1 MLKKVLFHNQSK
13 TQLAIAVLGSII
25 GLLFLISSIHYL
37 IRVNEFGKGEEILG
51 PNTMIVQKKVSNSS
65 SLNITKTDFSKE
77 EIERFKNEQ
86 FVADAQAVICN
97 NFNVLLLTDDPY
109 VPKFSSD
116 VFLQTVNSKF
126 LDVPID
132 KWKWKE
138 GDTIVPIVMPRDF
151 LVMLNTFM
159 SASGIP
165 QVSEDLAKDIK
176 FKLRISNDSKK
187 DFVVARIVGFTNEI
201 PSLLVPESFMK
212 FANEKYSNGKDS
224 KITNVMISSK
234 EGEFGKMEKFLEER
248 GLESRKSQVVIGKLK
263 SIVSTLFLVLLVIS
277 VVTVLVSS
285 LVLIQY
291 MQLLIATNQYQIRT
305 LLRLGYNPRRIIFLF
320 TRYLGLTFGI
330 VSIIAFTLFIL
341 EKIVVDSLLE
351 KGGVT
356 ISHSISFISMVSVF
370 ISFCIFVSISFLVAK
385 RKIMSEFFS

>member
-1 MLKKVLFHNQSK
+1 MLKKVLFHNQDK

-65 SLNITKTDFSKE
+65 SLKLTKTDFSIE

-126 LDVPID
+126 LDVPDD
-132 KWKWKE
+132 KWKWKV

-330 VSIIAFTLFIL
+330 VSIIAFTFFIL
-341 EKIVVDSLLE
+341 EKIVVDNLLE

-356 ISHSISFISMVSVF
+356 ISHSISLISMVSVF

>member
-1 MLKKVLFHNQSK
+1 MLKKVLFQNQDK
-13 TQLAIAVLGSII
+13 TQLFIAVLGSVI
-25 GLLFLISSIHYL
+25 GMIFLISSIHYL

-51 PNTMIVQKKVSNSS
+51 PNTMIIQKKVSNSS
-65 SLNITKTDFSKE
+65 SLKITKNDFSNE
-77 EIERFKNEQ
+77 EIERFKNET

-97 NFNVLLLTDDPY
+97 NFNVLLLTDDPL

-116 VFLQTVNSKF
+116 VFLQTVNAKF
-126 LDVPID
+126 LDVPS
-132 KWKWKE
+132 KNWTWKE

-165 QVSEDLAKDIK
+165 QVSEDLAKDIN
-176 FKLRISNDSKK
+176 FKLRISNETKK
-187 DFVVARIVGFTNEI
+187 DFITARIVGFTNEI
-201 PSLLVPESFMK
+201 PSLLVPESFMSH
-212 FANEKYSNGKDS
+212 ANQKYATVKEN

-234 EGEFGKMEKFLEER
+234 EGEFGEMEKFLEER

-263 SIVSTLFLVLLVIS
+263 SIVSTLFVVLLVIS
-277 VVTVLVSS
+277 VVTVVVSG

-291 MQLLIATNQYQIRT
+291 MQLLIANNQYQIRT
-305 LLRLGYNPRRIIFLF
+305 LLRLGYNPNKIVQLF
-320 TRYLGLTFGI
+320 TRYLAVTFGF
-330 VSIIAFTLFIL
+330 VSIIAFVLFLI
-341 EKIVVDSLLE
+341 EKWFVDELFE
-351 KGGVT
+351 KGGIAINESLSVVSL
-356 ISHSISFISMVSVF
+356 ISII

>member
-1 MLKKVLFHNQSK
+1 MLKKVLFHTQDK

-37 IRVNEFGKGEEILG
+37 VRVNEFGKGEEILG

-65 SLNITKTDFSKE
+65 SLKLTKTDFSIE

-126 LDVPID
+126 LDVPND
-132 KWKWKE
+132 KWKWKV

-305 LLRLGYNPRRIIFLF
+305 LLRLGYKPIRIILMF
-320 TRYLGLTFGI
+320 TKYLGLTFGI

-341 EKIVVDSLLE
+341 EKIVVDNLLE
-351 KGGVT
+351 KGGIT
-356 ISHSISFISMVSVF
+356 ISHSISLLSMVSVF

>member
-1 MLKKVLFHNQSK
+1 
-13 TQLAIAVLGSII
+13 
-25 GLLFLISSIHYL
+25 
-37 IRVNEFGKGEEILG
+37 
-51 PNTMIVQKKVSNSS
+51 
-65 SLNITKTDFSKE
+65 
-77 EIERFKNEQ
+77 
-86 FVADAQAVICN
+86 
-97 NFNVLLLTDDPY
+97 
-109 VPKFSSD
+109 
-116 VFLQTVNSKF
+116 
-126 LDVPID
+126 
-132 KWKWKE
+132 
-138 GDTIVPIVMPRDF
+138 
-151 LVMLNTFM
+151 
-159 SASGIP
+159 
-165 QVSEDLAKDIK
+165 
-176 FKLRISNDSKK
+176 
-187 DFVVARIVGFTNEI
+187 
-201 PSLLVPESFMK
+201 MK

-305 LLRLGYNPRRIIFLF
+305 LLRLGYKPIRIILMF
-320 TRYLGLTFGI
+320 TKYLGLTFGI

>member
-1 MLKKVLFHNQSK
+1 MLKKVLFQNQDK
-13 TQLAIAVLGSII
+13 TQLFIAVLGSVI
-25 GLLFLISSIHYL
+25 GMIFLISSIHYL

-51 PNTMIVQKKVSNSS
+51 PNTMIIQKKVSNSS
-65 SLNITKTDFSKE
+65 SLKITKNDFSNE
-77 EIERFKNEQ
+77 EIERFKNES

-97 NFNVLLLTDDPY
+97 NFNVLLLTDDPL

-116 VFLQTVNSKF
+116 VFLQTVNAKF
-126 LDVPID
+126 LDVPSK
-132 KWKWKE
+132 KWTWKE

-165 QVSEDLAKDIK
+165 QVSEDLAKDIN
-176 FKLRISNDSKK
+176 FKLRISNETKK
-187 DFVVARIVGFTNEI
+187 DFITARIVGFTNEI
-201 PSLLVPESFMK
+201 PSLLVPESFMSY
-212 FANEKYSNGKDS
+212 ANQKYATVKEN

-234 EGEFGKMEKFLEER
+234 EGEFGEMEKFLEER

-263 SIVSTLFLVLLVIS
+263 SIVSTLFVVLLVIS
-277 VVTVLVSS
+277 VVTVVVSG

-291 MQLLIATNQYQIRT
+291 MQLLIANNQYQIRT
-305 LLRLGYNPRRIIFLF
+305 LLRLGYIPNKIVLLF
-320 TRYLGLTFGI
+320 TRYLAVTFGF
-330 VSIIAFTLFIL
+330 VSLIAFVLFL
-341 EKIVVDSLLE
+341 VEKLFVDELFE
-351 KGGVT
+351 KGGIAINESLSVVSL
-356 ISHSISFISMVSVF
+356 ISII

>member
-1 MLKKVLFHNQSK
+1 MLKKVLFHNQDK

-37 IRVNEFGKGEEILG
+37 VRVNEFGKGEEILG

-65 SLNITKTDFSKE
+65 SLNLTKTDFSKE

-126 LDVPID
+126 LDVPVD
-132 KWKWKE
+132 RWKWKE

-305 LLRLGYNPRRIIFLF
+305 LLRLGYKPIRIILMF
-320 TRYLGLTFGI
+320 TKYLGLTFGI

-341 EKIVVDSLLE
+341 EKIVVDNLLE

-356 ISHSISFISMVSVF
+356 ISHSISLISMVSVF

>member
-1 MLKKVLFHNQSK
+1 MLKKVLFQNQDK
-13 TQLAIAVLGSII
+13 TQLTIAVLGSII
-25 GLLFLISSIHYL
+25 GMLFLISSIHYL

-65 SLNITKTDFSKE
+65 SFNLTKTDFSTD
-77 EIERFKNEQ
+77 EIERFKNEP

-97 NFNVLLLTDDPY
+97 NFNVLLLTDDKF

-126 LDVPID
+126 LDVPAD
-132 KWKWKE
+132 KWNWNQ

-176 FKLRISNDSKK
+176 FKLRISNEIKK
-187 DFVVARIVGFTNEI
+187 DFVTAKIVGFTNEI
-201 PSLLVPESFMK
+201 PSLLVPETFMK
-212 FANEKYSNGKDS
+212 YANQKYATVKET

-263 SIVSTLFLVLLVIS
+263 SIVSTLFVVLLLIS
-277 VVTVLVSS
+277 FVTVLVSS

-305 LLRLGYNPRRIIFLF
+305 LLRLGYNPRKIILLF
-320 TRYLGLTFGI
+320 TKYLGFTFGI
-330 VSIIAFTLFIL
+330 VSILALAMFLL
-341 EKIVVDSLLE
+341 EKILIDNLLE
-351 KGGVT
+351 KGGIT
-356 ISHSISFISMVSVF
+356 IGHSISPISMVSVF
-370 ISFCIFVSISFLVAK
+370 ISFCIFVFISYLVAR
-385 RKIMSEFFS
+385 RKIINEFFS

>member
-1 MLKKVLFHNQSK
+1 MLKKVLFQNQDK
-13 TQLAIAVLGSII
+13 TQLTIAVLGSII
-25 GLLFLISSIHYL
+25 GMLFLISSIHYL

-65 SLNITKTDFSKE
+65 SFNLTKTDFSVN
-77 EIERFKNEQ
+77 EIERFKNEP

-97 NFNVLLLTDDPY
+97 NFNVLLLTDDKF

-126 LDVPID
+126 LDVPAD
-132 KWKWKE
+132 KWNWNE

-176 FKLRISNDSKK
+176 FKLRISNEIKK
-187 DFVVARIVGFTNEI
+187 DFVTAKIVGFTNEI
-201 PSLLVPESFMK
+201 PSLLVPETFMK
-212 FANEKYSNGKDS
+212 YANQKYATVKET

-263 SIVSTLFLVLLVIS
+263 SIVSTLFVVLLLIS
-277 VVTVLVSS
+277 FVTVLVSS

-305 LLRLGYNPRRIIFLF
+305 LLRLGYNPRKIILLF
-320 TRYLGLTFGI
+320 TKYLGFTFGI
-330 VSIIAFTLFIL
+330 VSVLALAIFLI
-341 EKIVVDSLLE
+341 EKILIDNLLE
-351 KGGVT
+351 KGGIT
-356 ISHSISFISMVSVF
+356 IGHSISPISMVSVF
-370 ISFCIFVSISFLVAK
+370 ISFCIFVFISYLVAR
-385 RKIMSEFFS
+385 RKIMNEFFS

>member
-1 MLKKVLFHNQSK
+1 MLKKVLFQNQDK
-13 TQLAIAVLGSII
+13 TQLFIAVVGSVI
-25 GLLFLISSIHYL
+25 GMIFLISSIHYL

-51 PNTMIVQKKVSNSS
+51 PNTMIIQKKVSNSS
-65 SLNITKTDFSKE
+65 SLKITKNDFSNE
-77 EIERFKNEQ
+77 EIERFKNET

-97 NFNVLLLTDDPY
+97 NFNVLLLTDDPL

-116 VFLQTVNSKF
+116 VFLQTVNAKF
-126 LDVPID
+126 LDVSS
-132 KWKWKE
+132 KNWTWKE

-165 QVSEDLAKDIK
+165 QVSEDLAKDIN
-176 FKLRISNDSKK
+176 FKLRISNETKK
-187 DFVVARIVGFTNEI
+187 DFITARIVGFTNEI
-201 PSLLVPESFMK
+201 PSLLVPESFMSY
-212 FANEKYSNGKDS
+212 ANQKYATVKEN

-234 EGEFGKMEKFLEER
+234 EGEFGEMEKFLEER

-263 SIVSTLFLVLLVIS
+263 SIVSTLFVVLLVIS
-277 VVTVLVSS
+277 VVTVVVSG

-291 MQLLIATNQYQIRT
+291 MQLLIANNQYQIRT
-305 LLRLGYNPRRIIFLF
+305 LLRLGYNPNKIVLLF
-320 TRYLGLTFGI
+320 TRYLAVTFGF
-330 VSIIAFTLFIL
+330 VSIIAFVLFL
-341 EKIVVDSLLE
+341 VEKLFVDELFE
-351 KGGVT
+351 KGGIAINESLSVVSL
-356 ISHSISFISMVSVF
+356 ISII

>member
-1 MLKKVLFHNQSK
+1 MLKKVLFQNQDK
-13 TQLAIAVLGSII
+13 TQLTIAVLGSII
-25 GLLFLISSIHYL
+25 GMLFLISSIHYL

-65 SLNITKTDFSKE
+65 SFNLTKTDFSVN
-77 EIERFKNEQ
+77 EIERFKNEP

-97 NFNVLLLTDDPY
+97 NFNVLLLTDDKF

-126 LDVPID
+126 LDVPAD
-132 KWKWKE
+132 KWNWNE

-176 FKLRISNDSKK
+176 FKLRISNEIKK
-187 DFVVARIVGFTNEI
+187 DFVTAKIVGFTNEI
-201 PSLLVPESFMK
+201 PSLLVPETFMK
-212 FANEKYSNGKDS
+212 YANQKYATVKET

-263 SIVSTLFLVLLVIS
+263 SIVSTLFVVLLLIS
-277 VVTVLVSS
+277 FVTVLVSS

-305 LLRLGYNPRRIIFLF
+305 LLRLGYNPRKIILLF
-320 TRYLGLTFGI
+320 TKYLGFTFGI
-330 VSIIAFTLFIL
+330 VSILALAMFLL
-341 EKIVVDSLLE
+341 EKILIDNLLE
-351 KGGVT
+351 KGGIT
-356 ISHSISFISMVSVF
+356 IGHSISPISMVSVF
-370 ISFCIFVSISFLVAK
+370 ISFCIFVFISYLVAR
-385 RKIMSEFFS
+385 RKIMNEFFS

>member
-1 MLKKVLFHNQSK
+1 MKKVIFHNQSK

-65 SLNITKTDFSKE
+65 SLNLTKTDFSKE

-305 LLRLGYNPRRIIFLF
+305 LLRLGYKPIRIILMF
-320 TRYLGLTFGI
+320 TKYLGLTFGI

>member
-1 MLKKVLFHNQSK
+1 MLKKVLFQNQDK
-13 TQLAIAVLGSII
+13 AQLTIAVLGSII
-25 GLLFLISSIHYL
+25 GMLFLISSIHYL

-65 SLNITKTDFSKE
+65 SFNLTKTDFSID
-77 EIERFKNEQ
+77 EIERFKNEP

-97 NFNVLLLTDDPY
+97 NFNVLLLTDDKF

-126 LDVPID
+126 LDVPAD
-132 KWKWKE
+132 KWKWNE

-165 QVSEDLAKDIK
+165 QVSEDLAKEIK
-176 FKLRISNDSKK
+176 FKLRISNEIKK
-187 DFVVARIVGFTNEI
+187 DFVTAKIVGFTNEI
-201 PSLLVPESFMK
+201 PSLLVPETFMK
-212 FANEKYSNGKDS
+212 YANQKYATVKET

-263 SIVSTLFLVLLVIS
+263 SIVSTLFVVLLLIS
-277 VVTVLVSS
+277 FVTVLVSS

-305 LLRLGYNPRRIIFLF
+305 LLRLGYNPRKIILLF
-320 TRYLGLTFGI
+320 TKYLGFTFGM
-330 VSIIAFTLFIL
+330 VSVLAFSMFVL
-341 EKIVVDSLLE
+341 EKILIDNLLE
-351 KGGVT
+351 KGGIT
-356 ISHSISFISMVSVF
+356 ISHSISIISMFSVF
-370 ISFCIFVSISFLVAK
+370 ISFCIFVFISYLVAR
-385 RKIMSEFFS
+385 RKIMNQFFS

>member
-1 MLKKVLFHNQSK
+1 MLKKVLFQNQDK
-13 TQLAIAVLGSII
+13 TQLFIAVLGSVI
-25 GLLFLISSIHYL
+25 GMIFLISSIHYL

-51 PNTMIVQKKVSNSS
+51 PNTMIIQKKVSNSS
-65 SLNITKTDFSKE
+65 SLKITKNDFSNE
-77 EIERFKNEQ
+77 EIERFKNES

-97 NFNVLLLTDDPY
+97 NFNVLLLTDDPL

-116 VFLQTVNSKF
+116 VFLQTVNAKF
-126 LDVPID
+126 LDVPSK
-132 KWKWKE
+132 KWTWKE

-165 QVSEDLAKDIK
+165 QVSEDLAKDIN
-176 FKLRISNDSKK
+176 FKLRISNETKK
-187 DFVVARIVGFTNEI
+187 DFITARIVGFTNEI
-201 PSLLVPESFMK
+201 PSLLVPESFMSY
-212 FANEKYSNGKDS
+212 ANQKYATVKEN

-234 EGEFGKMEKFLEER
+234 EGEFGEMEKFLEER

-263 SIVSTLFLVLLVIS
+263 SIVSTLFVVLLVIS
-277 VVTVLVSS
+277 VVTVVVSG

-291 MQLLIATNQYQIRT
+291 MQLLIANNQYQIRT
-305 LLRLGYNPRRIIFLF
+305 LLRLGYNPNKIVQLF
-320 TRYLGLTFGI
+320 TRYLAVTFGF
-330 VSIIAFTLFIL
+330 VSIIAFVLFLI
-341 EKIVVDSLLE
+341 EKWFVDELFE
-351 KGGVT
+351 KGGIAINQSLSVVSL
-356 ISHSISFISMVSVF
+356 ISII

>member
-1 MLKKVLFHNQSK
+1 MLKKVLFQNQDK
-13 TQLAIAVLGSII
+13 TQLFIAVVGSVI
-25 GLLFLISSIHYL
+25 GMIFLISSIHYL

-51 PNTMIVQKKVSNSS
+51 PNTMIIQKKVSNSS
-65 SLNITKTDFSKE
+65 SLKITKNDFSNE
-77 EIERFKNEQ
+77 EIERFKNET

-97 NFNVLLLTDDPY
+97 NFNVLLLTDDPL

-116 VFLQTVNSKF
+116 VFLQTVNAKF
-126 LDVPID
+126 LDVPS
-132 KWKWKE
+132 KNWTWKE

-165 QVSEDLAKDIK
+165 QVSEDLAKDIN
-176 FKLRISNDSKK
+176 FKLRISNETKK
-187 DFVVARIVGFTNEI
+187 DFITARIVGFTNEI
-201 PSLLVPESFMK
+201 PSLLVPESFMSY
-212 FANEKYSNGKDS
+212 ANQKYATVKEN

-234 EGEFGKMEKFLEER
+234 EGEFGEMEKFLEER

-263 SIVSTLFLVLLVIS
+263 SIVSTLFVVLLVIS
-277 VVTVLVSS
+277 VVTVVVSG

-291 MQLLIATNQYQIRT
+291 MQLLIANNQYQIRT
-305 LLRLGYNPRRIIFLF
+305 LLRLGYNPNKIVLLF
-320 TRYLGLTFGI
+320 TKYLAVTFGF
-330 VSIIAFTLFIL
+330 VSMIAFVLFL
-341 EKIVVDSLLE
+341 VEKLFVDELFE
-351 KGGVT
+351 KGGIAINESLSVVSL
-356 ISHSISFISMVSVF
+356 ISII

>member
-1 MLKKVLFHNQSK
+1 MLKKVLFQNQDK
-13 TQLAIAVLGSII
+13 TQLFIAVLGSVI
-25 GLLFLISSIHYL
+25 GMIFLISSIHYL

-51 PNTMIVQKKVSNSS
+51 PNTMIIQKKVSNSS
-65 SLNITKTDFSKE
+65 SLKITKNDFSNE
-77 EIERFKNEQ
+77 EIERFKNES

-97 NFNVLLLTDDPY
+97 NFNVLLLTDDPL

-116 VFLQTVNSKF
+116 VFLQTVNAKF
-126 LDVPID
+126 LDVPSK
-132 KWKWKE
+132 KWTWKE

-165 QVSEDLAKDIK
+165 QVSEDLAKDIN
-176 FKLRISNDSKK
+176 FKLRISNETKK
-187 DFVVARIVGFTNEI
+187 DFITARIVGFTNEI
-201 PSLLVPESFMK
+201 PSLLVPESFMSY
-212 FANEKYSNGKDS
+212 ANQKYATVKEN

-234 EGEFGKMEKFLEER
+234 EGEFGEMEKFLEER

-263 SIVSTLFLVLLVIS
+263 SIVSTLFVVLLVIS
-277 VVTVLVSS
+277 VVTVVVSG

-291 MQLLIATNQYQIRT
+291 MQLLIANNQYQIRT
-305 LLRLGYNPRRIIFLF
+305 LLRLGYIPNKIVLLF
-320 TRYLGLTFGI
+320 TSYLAVTFGF
-330 VSIIAFTLFIL
+330 VSLIAFVLFL
-341 EKIVVDSLLE
+341 VEKLFVDELFE
-351 KGGVT
+351 KGGIAINESLSVVSL
-356 ISHSISFISMVSVF
+356 ISII

>member
-1 MLKKVLFHNQSK
+1 MLKKVLFQNQDK
-13 TQLAIAVLGSII
+13 TQLFIAVLGSVI
-25 GLLFLISSIHYL
+25 GMIFLISSIHYL

-51 PNTMIVQKKVSNSS
+51 PNTMIIQKKVSNSS
-65 SLNITKTDFSKE
+65 SLKITKNDFSNE
-77 EIERFKNEQ
+77 EIERFKNET

-97 NFNVLLLTDDPY
+97 NFNVLLLTDDPL

-116 VFLQTVNSKF
+116 VFLQTVNAKF
-126 LDVPID
+126 LDVPS
-132 KWKWKE
+132 KNWTWRE

-165 QVSEDLAKDIK
+165 QVSEDLAKDIN
-176 FKLRISNDSKK
+176 FKLRISNETKK
-187 DFVVARIVGFTNEI
+187 DFITARIVGFTNEI
-201 PSLLVPESFMK
+201 PSLLVPESFMSY
-212 FANEKYSNGKDS
+212 ANQKYATVKEN

-234 EGEFGKMEKFLEER
+234 EGEFGEMEKFLEER

-263 SIVSTLFLVLLVIS
+263 SIVSTLFVVLLVIS
-277 VVTVLVSS
+277 VVTVVVSG

-291 MQLLIATNQYQIRT
+291 MQLLIANNQYQIRT
-305 LLRLGYNPRRIIFLF
+305 LLRLGYNPNKIVLLF
-320 TRYLGLTFGI
+320 TRYLAVTFGF
-330 VSIIAFTLFIL
+330 VSMIAFVLFL
-341 EKIVVDSLLE
+341 VEKLFVDELFE
-351 KGGVT
+351 KGGIAINESLSVVSL
-356 ISHSISFISMVSVF
+356 ISII

>member
-1 MLKKVLFHNQSK
+1 
-13 TQLAIAVLGSII
+13 
-25 GLLFLISSIHYL
+25 
-37 IRVNEFGKGEEILG
+37 
-51 PNTMIVQKKVSNSS
+51 
-65 SLNITKTDFSKE
+65 
-77 EIERFKNEQ
+77 
-86 FVADAQAVICN
+86 
-97 NFNVLLLTDDPY
+97 LLLTDDPY

-234 EGEFGKMEKFLEER
+234 EGGFGKMEKFLEER

-305 LLRLGYNPRRIIFLF
+305 LLRLGYKPIRIILMF
-320 TRYLGLTFGI
+320 TKYLGLTFGI

>member
-1 MLKKVLFHNQSK
+1 MLKKVLFQNQDK

-25 GLLFLISSIHYL
+25 GMLFLISSIHYL

-65 SLNITKTDFSKE
+65 SFNLSKTDFSVD
-77 EIERFKNEQ
+77 EIERFKNEP

-97 NFNVLLLTDDPY
+97 NFNVLLLTDDKF

-116 VFLQTVNSKF
+116 VFLQTVNLKF
-126 LDVPID
+126 LDVPAD

-176 FKLRISNDSKK
+176 FKLRISNEIKK
-187 DFVVARIVGFTNEI
+187 DFVTAKIVGFTNEI
-201 PSLLVPESFMK
+201 PSLLVPETFMK
-212 FANEKYSNGKDS
+212 YANQKYATVKET

-248 GLESRKSQVVIGKLK
+248 GLESRKSQLVIGKLK
-263 SIVSTLFLVLLVIS
+263 SIVSTLFVVLLLIS
-277 VVTVLVSS
+277 FVTVLVSS

-305 LLRLGYNPRRIIFLF
+305 LLRLGYNPRKIILLF
-320 TRYLGLTFGI
+320 TKYLGFTFGI
-330 VSIIAFTLFIL
+330 VSVLALAIFLI
-341 EKIVVDSLLE
+341 EKILIDNLLE
-351 KGGVT
+351 KGGIT
-356 ISHSISFISMVSVF
+356 IGHSISPTSMFSVF
-370 ISFCIFVSISFLVAK
+370 ISFCIFVFISYLVAR
-385 RKIMSEFFS
+385 RKIMNEFFS

>member
-1 MLKKVLFHNQSK
+1 MLKKVLFQNQDK
-13 TQLAIAVLGSII
+13 TQLFIAVLGSVI
-25 GLLFLISSIHYL
+25 GMIFLISSIHYL

-51 PNTMIVQKKVSNSS
+51 PNTMIIQKKVSNSS
-65 SLNITKTDFSKE
+65 SLKITKNDFSNE
-77 EIERFKNEQ
+77 EIERFKNET

-97 NFNVLLLTDDPY
+97 NFNVLLLTDDPL

-116 VFLQTVNSKF
+116 VFLQTVNAKF
-126 LDVPID
+126 LDVPS
-132 KWKWKE
+132 KNWTWKE

-165 QVSEDLAKDIK
+165 QVSEDLAKDIN
-176 FKLRISNDSKK
+176 FKLRISNETKK
-187 DFVVARIVGFTNEI
+187 DFITARIVGFTNEI
-201 PSLLVPESFMK
+201 PSLLVPESFMSY
-212 FANEKYSNGKDS
+212 ANQKYATVKEN

-234 EGEFGKMEKFLEER
+234 EGEFGEMEKFLEER

-263 SIVSTLFLVLLVIS
+263 SIVSTLFVVLLVIS
-277 VVTVLVSS
+277 VVTVVVSG

-291 MQLLIATNQYQIRT
+291 MQLLIANNQYQIRT
-305 LLRLGYNPRRIIFLF
+305 LLRLGYNPNKIVLLF
-320 TRYLGLTFGI
+320 TRYLAVTFGF
-330 VSIIAFTLFIL
+330 VSIIAFVLFL
-341 EKIVVDSLLE
+341 VEKLFVDELFE
-351 KGGVT
+351 KGGIAINESLSVVSL
-356 ISHSISFISMVSVF
+356 ISII

>member
-1 MLKKVLFHNQSK
+1 MLKKVLFQNQDK
-13 TQLAIAVLGSII
+13 TQLFIAVLGAVI
-25 GLLFLISSIHYL
+25 GMIFLISSIHYL

-51 PNTMIVQKKVSNSS
+51 PNTMIIQKKVSNSS
-65 SLNITKTDFSKE
+65 SLKITKNDFSNE
-77 EIERFKNEQ
+77 EIERFKNES

-97 NFNVLLLTDDPY
+97 NFNVLLLTDDPL

-116 VFLQTVNSKF
+116 VFLQTVNAKF
-126 LDVPID
+126 LDVSS
-132 KWKWKE
+132 KNWTWKE

-165 QVSEDLAKDIK
+165 QVSEDLAKDIN
-176 FKLRISNDSKK
+176 FKLRISNETKK
-187 DFVVARIVGFTNEI
+187 DFITARIVGFTNEI
-201 PSLLVPESFMK
+201 PSLLVPESFMSY
-212 FANEKYSNGKDS
+212 ANQKYATVKEN

-234 EGEFGKMEKFLEER
+234 EGEFGEMEKFLEER

-263 SIVSTLFLVLLVIS
+263 SIVSTLFVVLLVIS
-277 VVTVLVSS
+277 VVTVVVSG

-291 MQLLIATNQYQIRT
+291 MQLLIANNQYQIRT
-305 LLRLGYNPRRIIFLF
+305 LLRLGYIPNKIVLLF
-320 TRYLGLTFGI
+320 TSYLAVTFGF
-330 VSIIAFTLFIL
+330 VSMIAFVLFL
-341 EKIVVDSLLE
+341 VEKLFVDELFE
-351 KGGVT
+351 KGGIAINESLSVVSL
-356 ISHSISFISMVSVF
+356 ISII

>member
-65 SLNITKTDFSKE
+65 SLNLTKTDFSKE

-305 LLRLGYNPRRIIFLF
+305 LLRLGYKPIRIILMF
-320 TRYLGLTFGI
+320 TKYLGLTFGI

-356 ISHSISFISMVSVF
+356 ISHSISFISLVSVF

>member
-1 MLKKVLFHNQSK
+1 MLKKVLFQNQDK
-13 TQLAIAVLGSII
+13 TQLFIAVLGSVI
-25 GLLFLISSIHYL
+25 GMIFLISSIHYL

-51 PNTMIVQKKVSNSS
+51 PNTMIIQKKVSNSS
-65 SLNITKTDFSKE
+65 SLKITKNDFSNE
-77 EIERFKNEQ
+77 EIERFKNES

-97 NFNVLLLTDDPY
+97 NFNVLLLTDDPL

-116 VFLQTVNSKF
+116 VFLQTVNAKF
-126 LDVPID
+126 LDVPSK
-132 KWKWKE
+132 KWTWKE

-165 QVSEDLAKDIK
+165 QVSEDLAKDIN
-176 FKLRISNDSKK
+176 FKLRISNETKK
-187 DFVVARIVGFTNEI
+187 DFITARIVGFTNEI
-201 PSLLVPESFMK
+201 PSLLVPESFMRY
-212 FANEKYSNGKDS
+212 ANKKYATVKEN

-234 EGEFGKMEKFLEER
+234 EGEFGEMEKFLEER

-263 SIVSTLFLVLLVIS
+263 SIVSTLFVVLLVIS
-277 VVTVLVSS
+277 VVTVVVSG

-291 MQLLIATNQYQIRT
+291 MQLLIANNQYQIRT
-305 LLRLGYNPRRIIFLF
+305 LLRLGYIPNKIVLLF
-320 TRYLGLTFGI
+320 TSYLAVTFGF
-330 VSIIAFTLFIL
+330 VSLIAFVLFL
-341 EKIVVDSLLE
+341 VEKLFVDELFE
-351 KGGVT
+351 KGGIAINESLSVVSL
-356 ISHSISFISMVSVF
+356 ISII

>member
-1 MLKKVLFHNQSK
+1 MLKKVLFQNQDK
-13 TQLAIAVLGSII
+13 TQLFIAVLGSVI
-25 GLLFLISSIHYL
+25 GMIFLISSIHYL

-51 PNTMIVQKKVSNSS
+51 PNTMIIQKKVSNSS
-65 SLNITKTDFSKE
+65 SLKITKNDFSNE
-77 EIERFKNEQ
+77 EIERFKNES

-97 NFNVLLLTDDPY
+97 NFNVLLLTDDPL

-116 VFLQTVNSKF
+116 VFLQTVNAKF
-126 LDVPID
+126 LDVPS
-132 KWKWKE
+132 KNWTWKE

-165 QVSEDLAKDIK
+165 QVSEDLAKDIN
-176 FKLRISNDSKK
+176 FKLRISNETKK
-187 DFVVARIVGFTNEI
+187 DFITARIVGFTNEI
-201 PSLLVPESFMK
+201 PSLLVPESFMSY
-212 FANEKYSNGKDS
+212 ANQKYATVKEN

-234 EGEFGKMEKFLEER
+234 EGEFGEMEKFLEER

-263 SIVSTLFLVLLVIS
+263 SIVSTLFVVLLVIS
-277 VVTVLVSS
+277 VVTVVVSG

-291 MQLLIATNQYQIRT
+291 MQLLIANNQYQIRT
-305 LLRLGYNPRRIIFLF
+305 LLRLGYNPNKIVLLF
-320 TRYLGLTFGI
+320 TRYLAVTFGF
-330 VSIIAFTLFIL
+330 VSIIAFVLFL
-341 EKIVVDSLLE
+341 VEKLFVDELFE
-351 KGGVT
+351 KGGIAINESLSVVSL
-356 ISHSISFISMVSVF
+356 ISII

>member
-65 SLNITKTDFSKE
+65 SLNLTKTDFSKE

-234 EGEFGKMEKFLEER
+234 EGGFGKMEKFLEER

-305 LLRLGYNPRRIIFLF
+305 LLRLGYKPIRIILMF
-320 TRYLGLTFGI
+320 TKYLGLTFGI

>member
-1 MLKKVLFHNQSK
+1 MLKKVLFQNQDK
-13 TQLAIAVLGSII
+13 TQLFIAVVGSVI
-25 GLLFLISSIHYL
+25 GMIFLISSIHYL

-51 PNTMIVQKKVSNSS
+51 PNTMIIQKKVSNSS
-65 SLNITKTDFSKE
+65 SLKITKNDFSNE
-77 EIERFKNEQ
+77 EIERFKNET

-97 NFNVLLLTDDPY
+97 NFNVLLLTDDPL

-116 VFLQTVNSKF
+116 VFLQTVNAKF
-126 LDVPID
+126 LDVPS
-132 KWKWKE
+132 KNWTWKE

-165 QVSEDLAKDIK
+165 QVSEDLAKDIN
-176 FKLRISNDSKK
+176 FKLRISNETKK
-187 DFVVARIVGFTNEI
+187 DFITARIVGFTNEI
-201 PSLLVPESFMK
+201 PSLLVPESFMSY
-212 FANEKYSNGKDS
+212 ANQKYATVKEN

-234 EGEFGKMEKFLEER
+234 EGEFGEMEKFLEER

-263 SIVSTLFLVLLVIS
+263 SIVSTLFVVLLVIS
-277 VVTVLVSS
+277 VVTVVVSG

-291 MQLLIATNQYQIRT
+291 MQLLIANNQYQIRT
-305 LLRLGYNPRRIIFLF
+305 LLRLGYNPNKIVLLF
-320 TRYLGLTFGI
+320 TRYLAVTFGF
-330 VSIIAFTLFIL
+330 VSIIAFVLFL
-341 EKIVVDSLLE
+341 VEKLFVDELFE
-351 KGGVT
+351 KGGIAINESLSVVSL
-356 ISHSISFISMVSVF
+356 ISII

>member
-1 MLKKVLFHNQSK
+1 MLKKVLFQNQDK
-13 TQLAIAVLGSII
+13 TQLTIAVLGSII
-25 GLLFLISSIHYL
+25 GMLFLISSIHYL

-65 SLNITKTDFSKE
+65 SFNLTKTDFSVN
-77 EIERFKNEQ
+77 EIERFKNEP

-97 NFNVLLLTDDPY
+97 NFNVLLLTDDKF

-126 LDVPID
+126 LDVPAD
-132 KWKWKE
+132 KWNWNE

-176 FKLRISNDSKK
+176 FKLRISNEIKK
-187 DFVVARIVGFTNEI
+187 DFVTAKIVGFTNEI
-201 PSLLVPESFMK
+201 PSLLVPETFMK
-212 FANEKYSNGKDS
+212 YANQKYATVKET

-263 SIVSTLFLVLLVIS
+263 SIVSTLFVVLLLIS
-277 VVTVLVSS
+277 FVTVLVSS

-305 LLRLGYNPRRIIFLF
+305 LLRLGYNPRKIILLF
-320 TRYLGLTFGI
+320 TKYLGFTFGM
-330 VSIIAFTLFIL
+330 VSVLAFSMFLL
-341 EKIVVDSLLE
+341 EKILIDNLLE
-351 KGGVT
+351 KGGIT
-356 ISHSISFISMVSVF
+356 ISHSISPISMVSVF
-370 ISFCIFVSISFLVAK
+370 ISFCIFVFISYLVAR
-385 RKIMSEFFS
+385 RKIMNEFFS

>member
-1 MLKKVLFHNQSK
+1 MLKKVLFQNQDK
-13 TQLAIAVLGSII
+13 TQLFIAVLGSVI
-25 GLLFLISSIHYL
+25 GMIFLISSIHYL

-51 PNTMIVQKKVSNSS
+51 PNTMIIQKKVSNSS
-65 SLNITKTDFSKE
+65 SLKITKNDFSNE
-77 EIERFKNEQ
+77 EIERFKNET

-97 NFNVLLLTDDPY
+97 NFNVLLLTDDPL

-116 VFLQTVNSKF
+116 VFLQTVNAKF
-126 LDVPID
+126 LDVPS
-132 KWKWKE
+132 KNWTWKE

-165 QVSEDLAKDIK
+165 QVSEDLAKDIN
-176 FKLRISNDSKK
+176 FKLRISNETKK
-187 DFVVARIVGFTNEI
+187 DFITARIVGFTNEI
-201 PSLLVPESFMK
+201 PSLLVPESFMNY
-212 FANEKYSNGKDS
+212 ANQKYATIKEN

-234 EGEFGKMEKFLEER
+234 EGEFGEMEKFLEER

-263 SIVSTLFLVLLVIS
+263 SIVSTLFVVLLVIS
-277 VVTVLVSS
+277 VVTVVVSG

-291 MQLLIATNQYQIRT
+291 MQLLIANNQYQIRT
-305 LLRLGYNPRRIIFLF
+305 LLRLGYHTNNIVRLF
-320 TRYLGLTFGI
+320 TRYLAVTFGI
-330 VSIIAFTLFIL
+330 VSIIAFVLFLI
-341 EKIVVDSLLE
+341 EKLFVDELFE
-351 KGGVT
+351 KGG
-356 ISHSISFISMVSVF
+356 ISINQSLSVVSLISII

>member
-1 MLKKVLFHNQSK
+1 MLKKVLFHNQDK

-65 SLNITKTDFSKE
+65 SLNLTKTDFSKE

-86 FVADAQAVICN
+86 FVADAQAIICN

-126 LDVPID
+126 LDVPVD
-132 KWKWKE
+132 RWKWKE

-176 FKLRISNDSKK
+176 FKLRISNDSKN
-187 DFVVARIVGFTNEI
+187 DFVIARIVGFTNEI

-212 FANEKYSNGKDS
+212 FANEKYSNGNDS

-330 VSIIAFTLFIL
+330 VSIISFTFFIL
-341 EKIVVDSLLE
+341 EKIVVDNLLE

-356 ISHSISFISMVSVF
+356 ISHSISLISMVSVF